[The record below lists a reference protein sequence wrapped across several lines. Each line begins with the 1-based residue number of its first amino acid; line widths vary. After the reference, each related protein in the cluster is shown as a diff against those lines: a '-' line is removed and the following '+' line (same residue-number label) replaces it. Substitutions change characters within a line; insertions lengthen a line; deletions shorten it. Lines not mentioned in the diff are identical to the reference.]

1 MLFNEVN
8 FLNKIKTFKSNFKL
22 VVYDLGTYKNLN
34 SKLIINSNW
43 IIKYLNY
50 DNWIIKLIYIRI

>member
-34 SKLIINSNW
+34 SKLIINSN
-43 IIKYLNY
+43 
-50 DNWIIKLIYIRI
+50 